1 MKKGADILFE
11 KITAPNFPNVG
22 KYIDMQVKKAQIVTK
37 RGQYWNLAC
46 KAKFN
51 NLI

>member
-37 RGQYWNLAC
+37 RNL
-46 KAKFN
+46 KKPSQN
-51 NLI
+51 TL